1 MVTNMTN
8 QDPQTFVLRENCP
21 QRRIHYV
28 LNGKW
33 TSMVLYALSH
43 GAMRTGQLERTLP
56 GISKKMLTQTLREV
70 ESAGLVK
77 REVFNVVPPKVE
89 YSLTP
94 LGETFVE
101 PLQALYDWAARNSEA
116 LDQLER
122 NIQAVEI

>member
-1 MVTNMTN
+1 MAN
-8 QDPQTFVLRENCP
+8 QDEQTPFVLRENCP

-33 TSMVLYALSH
+33 TSMVLYALSR
-43 GAMRTGQLERTLP
+43 GPLRTGQLERTLP

-70 ESAGLVK
+70 ENAGLVR

-89 YSLTP
+89 YSLTE

-101 PLQALYDWAARNSEA
+101 PLHALYDWAARNSAA

-122 NIQAVEI
+122 NIQEAEG